1 MGSPLPSGTRLDR
14 YEIISQLGAGGMGE
28 VYLAE
33 DTRLHRRVALKIL
46 PSEVAL
52 HRDRMRRFL
61 QEATAAASLNHPN
74 IAHIYETGEAVANPP
89 VASGQVQAHVVNE
102 RISAQDQARGSDEAL
117 HFIAMEFVDGITLRE
132 KIHREHSDLKKLL
145 RYLQQVAEGLAK
157 AHAAGVVHRDLKP
170 DNVMITADG
179 HPKIL
184 DFGLAKL
191 IEPTLPANT
200 GDAGSSEVAT
210 AVMPQQHSTPGTVLG
225 TVGYMSPE
233 QAQGKISEIDHR
245 SDIFSFGCILF
256 EAITGHKPFE
266 GESALK
272 TLHMVV
278 YEQAPA
284 IKDFNPSA
292 PAELQRIVRRCLA
305 KDPEERYQSI
315 KDVAIELK
323 EVRHELADAA
333 GLAGID
339 TTVPPSSSA
348 ASLSTGP
355 QTGANTVAGINHTQ
369 PATHST
375 QSSAEYL
382 VSGIKQHR
390 KAAGLAL
397 VLLLLVGTAVAVGWY
412 KFAGKTRVEPFR
424 SIEFTRLTNGGRV
437 GSAMMDGSTS
447 ISPDGNYVVFS
458 LIEAGKVSL
467 WVRQILTNS
476 NVQIVP
482 PSEGGNGGTTIS
494 RDGQFVFYRWLDDS
508 DPRGAIYQVPILGG
522 TPRKILSEVA
532 SPVSFSPD
540 GEKFAFV
547 RTVPGQGDLLM
558 VANADGSGERKL
570 VMRGGNDW
578 FSGSGPSW
586 SPDGKTIACAAGTDT
601 GGTHMTVIGVEPDT
615 GATRPLTAH
624 KFSGEVH
631 RVVWTSDGK
640 GIIATAQVELQMMGG
655 TQLWFI
661 SYPEGVAR
669 RVTNDLNSYGRVSLG
684 LAADN
689 NTIVTAQS
697 DPSMQIWT
705 IGFNESISQAKQI
718 TNGKVDGAGGL
729 TWTPDGKIIY
739 LTQAADKS
747 ELWIMN
753 ADGSDNKQLTSDGY
767 PKITPAVSPDGKFI
781 FFTSMRSGI
790 PHIWRINSDGSN
802 PKQITS
808 GDFADFNATCAPDGQ
823 WIAFVSIRK
832 GSSHLWKVGVDG
844 GEAVQLTDKPSGRAL
859 FSPDGTSVACDYL
872 VEPSSPWKLAII
884 PIAGGAPSRIIDPPQ
899 RRGVGAWA
907 WSPDGRAIIYS
918 VSRSGVS
925 NLWSR
930 PLDGG
935 QPSQITDFTTETI
948 RELAISPDGKR
959 VALSRGHST
968 LDVVLIKDA
977 KSQ

>member
-46 PSEVAL
+46 PSEVAS

-89 VASGQVQAHVVNE
+89 VASGQIQSHVVNE
-102 RISAQDQARGSDEAL
+102 IVSAQDQARGSGEAL

-191 IEPTLPANT
+191 IEPNLPTNT

-272 TLHMVV
+272 SLHMVV
-278 YEQAPA
+278 YEPAPA
-284 IKDFNPSA
+284 IKDLNPSA

-305 KDPEERYQSI
+305 KDPEDRYQSI
-315 KDVAIELK
+315 KDVAIELR
-323 EVRHELADAA
+323 EVRHEMAEA
-333 GLAGID
+333 AGID

-355 QTGANTVAGINHTQ
+355 QTSANTVAGINNTQ
-369 PATHST
+369 PVSHST

-390 KAAGLAL
+390 KAAGVA
-397 VLLLLVGTAVAVGWY
+397 VALLLLVGTAVAVGWY

-482 PSEGGNGGTTIS
+482 PTEGNNGGTTIS
-494 RDGQFVFYRWLDDS
+494 RDGQFVFYRWIDDS
-508 DPRGAIYQVPILGG
+508 DPKGAIYQVPILGG
-522 TPRKILSEVA
+522 TPRKILSDVA

-540 GEKFAFV
+540 GQKFAFNRFLV
-547 RTVPGQGDLLM
+547 GQGDLLM
-558 VANADGSGERKL
+558 VANSDGSGERKL
-570 VMRGGNDW
+570 VMRTGNDW
-578 FSGSGPSW
+578 LSSSGPSW
-586 SPDGKTIACAAGTDT
+586 SPDGKTIACAAGSDT
-601 GGTHMTVIGVEPDT
+601 GGSHMTVIGVEPDT
-615 GATRPLTAH
+615 GVIKPLTTE
-624 KFSGEVH
+624 KWLGEVH
-631 RVVWTSDGK
+631 RVVWMSDGS
-640 GIIATAQVELQMMGG
+640 GLIATAQPELQMMGG

-705 IGFNESISQAKQI
+705 IGFNEPVSQAKQI

-729 TWTPDGKIIY
+729 TWTPDGKIVY

-767 PKITPAVSPDGKFI
+767 PKTTPAVSPDGKFI
-781 FFTSMRSGI
+781 FFTSIRSGI

-832 GSSHLWKVGVDG
+832 GLSHLWKVGVDG

-859 FSPDGTSVACDYL
+859 FSPDGTSLACDYL
-872 VEPSSPWKLAII
+872 VEPSSPWKLAVI

-935 QPSQITDFTTETI
+935 QPSQITDFTTESI

-977 KSQ
+977 KGQ